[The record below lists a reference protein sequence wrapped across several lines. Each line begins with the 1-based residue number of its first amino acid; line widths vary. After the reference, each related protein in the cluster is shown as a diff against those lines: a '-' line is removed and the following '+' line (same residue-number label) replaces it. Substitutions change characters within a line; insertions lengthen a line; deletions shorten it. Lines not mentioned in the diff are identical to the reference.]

1 MYYCYFKRLQKVV
14 CVEAPCVRYLVD
26 NEDYPDYRQ
35 IDKLSI
41 PDSLFDVYVDSSY
54 QICTKFSVADYL

>member
-26 NEDYPDYRQ
+26 NEDYPDYSQ
-35 IDKLSI
+35 IDKISLSK
-41 PDSLFDVYVDSSY
+41 SFFDLYAHADVK
-54 QICTKFSVADYL
+54 ICSKLSVADNL